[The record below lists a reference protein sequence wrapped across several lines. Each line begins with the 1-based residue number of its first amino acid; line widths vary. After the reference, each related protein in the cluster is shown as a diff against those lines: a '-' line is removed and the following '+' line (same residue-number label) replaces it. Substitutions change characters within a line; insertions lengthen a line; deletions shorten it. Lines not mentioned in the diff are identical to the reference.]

1 MNEQINEKI
10 NDSLSI
16 VDKSLTLC
24 GSVNTFPAHDMTNI
38 LLDIRVLL
46 QMIKDEALKE
56 IGKKNES

>member
-16 VDKSLTLC
+16 VDKSLALC
-24 GSVNTFPAHDMTNI
+24 SSVNTFPAHDMTNI

-46 QMIKDEALKE
+46 QMIKDEALT
-56 IGKKNES
+56 I

>member
-1 MNEQINEKI
+1 MNEQINKKI

-16 VDKSLTLC
+16 VDKSLALC

-46 QMIKDEALKE
+46 QMIKDEALTISK
-56 IGKKNES
+56 